1 MPASRHIPLQVKP
14 AAKRQRL
21 KVPNTP
27 TRTVR
32 TVRIAHHMPGR
43 MRLKVLGA
51 PAEHE
56 FFSTVKKIIA
66 GLEGVD
72 RVRVNAA
79 SSSIVIDYSPAD
91 TVFHFRLQDD
101 PDVNTWLRMQGDDA
115 LLAGVDEAVASGSH
129 YLAQHSRLAEDLVFG
144 AEQLDLRLRRASD
157 GYLDLKI
164 LLPLLF
170 AAATS
175 MRQARG
181 RGTPMWLSLGTFAF
195 NSFISLHRQR
205 IDAPVVKIVSTGP
218 SHARTQR

>member
-1 MPASRHIPLQVKP
+1 MPRQTLSVVKSPRH
-14 AAKRQRL
+14 
-21 KVPNTP
+21 KVPHTS

-32 TVRIAHHMPGR
+32 TVRIAHHVPGR
-43 MRLKVLGA
+43 MRLKVLGVS
-51 PAEHE
+51 AEPE
-56 FFSTVKKIIA
+56 FFATVQKVIT
-66 GLEGVD
+66 GLEGVE

-115 LLAGVDEAVASGSH
+115 LLAGIDDAVASGSH
-129 YLAQHSRLAEDLVFG
+129 YLAQHSRLAEDLVSG

-205 IDAPVVKIVSTGP
+205 IDAPVVKIVSTRAL
-218 SHARTQR
+218 HARTQR